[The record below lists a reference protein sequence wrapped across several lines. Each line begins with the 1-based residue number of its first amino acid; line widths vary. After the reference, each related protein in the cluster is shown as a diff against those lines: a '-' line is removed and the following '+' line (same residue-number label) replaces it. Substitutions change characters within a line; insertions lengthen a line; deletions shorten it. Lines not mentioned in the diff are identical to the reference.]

1 MFLFR
6 VRPEKWLLMSS
17 FVFELSEL
25 NVDAFFIFICG
36 FIITSIVRALDSLI
50 CFFAKKL
57 PLYSTVTN
65 VIGVRLQKLYRSFF
79 FYEFSHTDTDDR
91 KNRRGKKRTFIIPLY
106 HFHPLKNIQT
116 LTCSFASE
124 MTTICV

>member
-25 NVDAFFIFICG
+25 NVDAFFIFRCG
-36 FIITSIVRALDSLI
+36 FIITSIVSALDSLI

-57 PLYSTVTN
+57 PVYSTVTN
-65 VIGVRLQKLYRSFF
+65 VIGARIQKLYRSFF
-79 FYEFSHTDTDDR
+79 FYEFSYTDTDDR
-91 KNRRGKKRTFIIPLY
+91 KNRRGKKRTVIIPLY
-106 HFHPLKNIQT
+106 HFHPLKSIQT
-116 LTCSFASE
+116 LICSFASE

>member
-25 NVDAFFIFICG
+25 NVDAFFIFRCG
-36 FIITSIVRALDSLI
+36 FIITSIVSALDSLI

-57 PLYSTVTN
+57 PVYSTVTN
-65 VIGVRLQKLYRSFF
+65 VIGARIQKLYRSFF
-79 FYEFSHTDTDDR
+79 FYEFSYTDTDDR
-91 KNRRGKKRTFIIPLY
+91 KNRRGKKRTVIIPLY

-116 LTCSFASE
+116 LICSFASE

>member
-25 NVDAFFIFICG
+25 NVDAFFIFRCG
-36 FIITSIVRALDSLI
+36 FIITSIVSALDSLI

-57 PLYSTVTN
+57 PVYSTVTN
-65 VIGVRLQKLYRSFF
+65 IIGARIQKLYRSFF
-79 FYEFSHTDTDDR
+79 FYEFSYTDTDDR
-91 KNRRGKKRTFIIPLY
+91 KNRRGKKRTVIIPLY

-116 LTCSFASE
+116 LICSFASE